1 VALGLINEEQLR
13 RLAFLWLDAVLTCQ
27 DLAEVLTHYSH
38 LCEGRARSE
47 AGRRQG
53 CYSPL

>member
-1 VALGLINEEQLR
+1 MSS
-13 RLAFLWLDAVLTCQ
+13 LAFLWSDALITCQ
-27 DLAEVLTHYSH
+27 DLAEVLLTTVLSH

-53 CYSPL
+53 YSPL